1 MSDMY
6 KKLILNREKIITE
19 IERYCEIH
27 EYVCEI
33 NRNFNEID
41 TTRNRLK
48 MNINGKKLYIDF
60 HFNSDG
66 TTTIEDF
73 GGTEIKIKREICAII
88 KETCEVSNGA
98 QNQWFVVNNV
108 SQTDFVTVVDMIKDS
123 SYCKK
128 ILCEKPDEY
137 LYQYEG
143 AYGEKLTIRYY
154 NQKSNKVVI
163 QGKPLLLYLDAT
175 EIVSELV
182 DFDGI
187 PQVLNENFKV
197 AIDKDSII
205 GQTKILMEHSY
216 DNIWS
221 IKLKKCILQAVYYMN
236 LNSDMFD
243 YTGIAFHGYR
253 ALEGHMRYVLNENGI
268 TLTGHSFNIFT
279 DKKDLQEVHK
289 KEVLSHCEDAVQA
302 LARIKYIEETY
313 KYFGDKRHAYFH
325 WNNPNSLGLDDTAV
339 IDSKDN
345 AQGLVKESLGLIEK
359 YFVLFK

>member
-1 MSDMY
+1 MA
-6 KKLILNREKIITE
+6 

-27 EYVCEI
+27 DYEGEVKQDFEK
-33 NRNFNEID
+33 ID
-41 TTRNRLK
+41 NTRHRLK
-48 MNINGKKLYIDF
+48 MCINRKELHIDF

-73 GGTEIKIKREICAII
+73 GGKEIEMKKEICAII
-88 KETCEVSNGA
+88 KEVCEVSSGA

-108 SQTDFVTVVDMIKDS
+108 SETDFDTVVEMIKDS

-128 ILCEKPDEY
+128 TLCEKQDEY

-175 EIVSELV
+175 EIISELV

-187 PQVLNENFKV
+187 PQLLNENFKV
-197 AIDKDSII
+197 SIDKDSII
-205 GQTKILMEHSY
+205 GQTKVLMEHSY

-221 IKLKKCILQAVYYMN
+221 PKLKKCILQAVYYMN

-243 YTGIAFHGYR
+243 YTGLAFHGYR
-253 ALEGHMRYVLNENGI
+253 ALEGHMRYVLKENGI
-268 TLTGHSFNIFT
+268 TLTGHSFNIFD
-279 DKKDLQEVHK
+279 DKKELQQAHKNEVI
-289 KEVLSHCEDAVQA
+289 SYCGDAVQA
-302 LARIKYIEETY
+302 PARIKYIEETY
-313 KYFGDKRHAYFH
+313 KYFGDKRNFYFH
-325 WNNPNSLGLDDTAV
+325 WNNPNSTGLDDTLV
-339 IDSKDN
+339 IESRDV
-345 AQGLVKESLGLIEK
+345 AQGLIRESLDFIDK
-359 YFVLFK
+359 YFKLFK